1 MNYKISFL
9 LMILLVG
16 AFASDAA
23 GQIETQPQGV
33 FNNKITAIK
42 FLDAYFGTSTTKME
56 VGPGDKN
63 VPLTVVFANIG
74 SNSAVG
80 IKGQMFLPM
89 DFTSPNGKFLPIFA
103 NSEETAAAGS
113 NFELTFFV
121 DISENAKIRTY
132 PATVAID
139 YSRLRET
146 GERNDTFNFT
156 FKLTGESIVNLKA
169 VTPIIT
175 SITNNNV
182 VLEISNS
189 GSSTL
194 SNVDVVLQNTATTSS
209 SSTSTST
216 TNIEKVIFDQ
226 NHWNI
231 GNIGPNSAQ
240 TFSFNVFVPESL
252 KNEPLRT
259 PLKITYFD
267 GHGEQKSVT
276 RVADL
281 YINGLVDPTIYGVKV
296 IELSGKKTVVG
307 EILNEGNTDGLFGF
321 VKLQPR
327 GDSNIRESSQYIDE
341 IEPDSPVPFNIP
353 IEFDGLQ
360 SFGEH
365 DVRILVSYKDS
376 VRDEHTITY
385 DTTITLTPFADNTDY
400 GSMIGGLIFLA
411 FVIAIGYKLYSK
423 DKIPFIK
430 KGKIPYISKKPK
442 TETKPEAS

>member
-1 MNYKISFL
+1 MNYKISSL
-9 LMILLVG
+9 LMILLVV
-16 AFASDAA
+16 AFVSDAA
-23 GQIETQPQGV
+23 GQFETQPQGI
-33 FNNKITAIK
+33 FNNKITGIK
-42 FLDAYFGTSTTKME
+42 FLDAYFGTSTTKIE

-74 SNSAVG
+74 TNDAVG
-80 IKGQMFLPM
+80 IKGQMFVPM
-89 DFTSPNGKFLPIFA
+89 DFSSASGKFFPIFA
-103 NSEETAAAGS
+103 NSEQKAVAGN
-113 NFELTFFV
+113 NFELTFLI
-121 DISENAKIRTY
+121 DISEGAKIKAY
-132 PATVAID
+132 PATVVVD
-139 YSRLRET
+139 YSRLRES
-146 GERNDTFNFT
+146 GERHNTFNFT

-169 VTPIIT
+169 ITPIIT

-194 SNVDVVLQNTATTSS
+194 SNVDVVLQNTATTT

-231 GNIGPNSAQ
+231 GNIEPNSAQ

-259 PLKITYFD
+259 PLQITYFD

-281 YINGLVDPTIYGVKV
+281 YINGLINPSIYGVKV
-296 IELSGKKTVVG
+296 IELSGKKTIVG
-307 EILNEGNTDGLFGF
+307 EILNEGNADGLFGF

-327 GDSNIRESSQYIDE
+327 GDSNIIESSQYIDE

-353 IEFDGLQ
+353 IEFNGLQ

-385 DTTITLTPFADNTDY
+385 DTTITITPFADNTDY
-400 GSMIGGLIFLA
+400 GSMIGGLIVLA
-411 FVIAIGYKLYSK
+411 FVIVIGYKLYSK
-423 DKIPFIK
+423 DKLPFIK
-430 KGKIPYISKKPK
+430 KGKIPYISKK
-442 TETKPEAS
+442 TES

>member
-23 GQIETQPQGV
+23 GQIETQPQGI
-33 FNNKITAIK
+33 FNNKITGIK

-63 VPLTVVFANIG
+63 VPLTVTFANIG
-74 SNSAVG
+74 SNDAVG
-80 IKGQMFLPM
+80 IKGQMFLPTE
-89 DFTSPNGKFLPIFA
+89 FASPNGKFLPIFA
-103 NSEETAAAGS
+103 NSEQKATAGS
-113 NFELTFFV
+113 NFELTFSV
-121 DISENAKIRTY
+121 DISENAKIRIY
-132 PATVAID
+132 PATVVID
-139 YSRLRET
+139 YSRLRES

-169 VTPIIT
+169 ITPIIT

-194 SNVDVVLQNTATTSS
+194 SNVDVVLQNTATTTSS
-209 SSTSTST
+209 ASTST

-231 GNIGPNSAQ
+231 GNIAPNSAQ

-259 PLKITYFD
+259 PMKITYFD

-281 YINGLVDPTIYGVKV
+281 YINGLISPTIYGVKV
-296 IELSGKKTVVG
+296 IELSGKKTIIG
-307 EILNEGNTDGLFGF
+307 EILNEGNADGLFGF
-321 VKLQPR
+321 VKLYPR

-341 IEPDSPVPFNIP
+341 IEPDSPIPFNMP
-353 IEFDGLQ
+353 IESNGLL

-365 DVRILVSYKDS
+365 DIRIIVSYKDA

-385 DTTITLTPFADNTDY
+385 DTTITINPFADNTDY
-400 GSMIGGLIFLA
+400 GSIIGGLIFLA
-411 FVIAIGYKLYSK
+411 FVIVIGYKLYSK
-423 DKIPFIK
+423 GKIPFIK
-430 KGKIPYISKKPK
+430 KGKTPYVSKK
-442 TETKPEAS
+442 TES

>member
-9 LMILLVG
+9 LMILLVV
-16 AFASDAA
+16 AFVSDAA
-23 GQIETQPQGV
+23 GQFETQPQGI
-33 FNNKITAIK
+33 FNNKITGIK
-42 FLDAYFGTSTTKME
+42 FLDAYFGTSTTKIE

-74 SNSAVG
+74 TNDAVG
-80 IKGQMFLPM
+80 IKGQMFVPM
-89 DFTSPNGKFLPIFA
+89 DFSSASGKFFPIFA
-103 NSEETAAAGS
+103 NSEQKAVAGN
-113 NFELTFFV
+113 NFELTFLI
-121 DISENAKIRTY
+121 DISEGAKIKAY
-132 PATVAID
+132 PATVVVD
-139 YSRLRET
+139 YSRLRES
-146 GERNDTFNFT
+146 GERHNTFNFT

-169 VTPIIT
+169 ITPIIT

-189 GSSTL
+189 GSSIL
-194 SNVDVVLQNTATTSS
+194 SNVDIVLQNMATTT

-385 DTTITLTPFADNTDY
+385 DTTITITPFADNTDY

-411 FVIAIGYKLYSK
+411 FVIVIGYKLYSK
-423 DKIPFIK
+423 DKLPFIK
-430 KGKIPYISKKPK
+430 KGKIPYISKK
-442 TETKPEAS
+442 TES

>member
-1 MNYKISFL
+1 
-9 LMILLVG
+9 MILLVG
-16 AFASDAA
+16 AFVSDAV

-33 FNNKITAIK
+33 FNNKITGIK

-74 SNSAVG
+74 SNDAVG
-80 IKGQMFLPM
+80 IKAQMFVPM

-103 NSEETAAAGS
+103 NSEKRATTGS

-121 DISENAKIRTY
+121 DISENTKIRTY
-132 PATVAID
+132 PATVVID

-194 SNVDVVLQNTATTSS
+194 SNVDIVLQNTATTT
-209 SSTSTST
+209 SSTSAST

-231 GNIGPNSAQ
+231 GNIEPNSAQ

-259 PLKITYFD
+259 PLSITYFD

-321 VKLQPR
+321 VKLQAQ

-353 IEFDGLQ
+353 IEFDGVQ

-365 DVRILVSYKDS
+365 DIRILVSYKDS
-376 VRDEHTITY
+376 VRDEHFITY
-385 DTTITLTPFADNTDY
+385 DTTITITPFADNTDY
-400 GSMIGGLIFLA
+400 GSMIGSLIFLA
-411 FVIAIGYKLYSK
+411 IVVTIGYKLYSK
-423 DKIPFIK
+423 DKIPFMK

-442 TETKPEAS
+442 TETETEAS

>member
-23 GQIETQPQGV
+23 GQIDTQPQGI
-33 FNNKITAIK
+33 FNNKITGIK

-63 VPLTVVFANIG
+63 VPLTVTFANIG
-74 SNSAVG
+74 SNDAVG
-80 IKGQMFLPM
+80 IKGQIFLPTE
-89 DFTSPNGKFLPIFA
+89 FASPNGKFLPIFA
-103 NSEETAAAGS
+103 NSEQKATAGS
-113 NFELTFFV
+113 NFELTFSV

-132 PATVAID
+132 PATVVID
-139 YSRLRET
+139 YSRLRES

-169 VTPIIT
+169 ITPIIT

-194 SNVDVVLQNTATTSS
+194 SNVDVVLQNTATTT

-231 GNIGPNSAQ
+231 GNIAPNSAQ

-281 YINGLVDPTIYGVKV
+281 YINGLISPTIYGVKV
-296 IELSGKKTVVG
+296 IELSGKKTIIG
-307 EILNEGNTDGLFGF
+307 EILNEGNADGLFGF
-321 VKLQPR
+321 VKLQSL
-327 GDSNIRESSQYIDE
+327 GDSNIKESSQYIDE

-353 IEFDGLQ
+353 IESNGPL

-365 DVRILVSYKDS
+365 DVRILVTYKDA

-385 DTTITLTPFADNTDY
+385 DATITITPFADNTDY

-411 FVIAIGYKLYSK
+411 FVSAIGYKLYSK
-423 DKIPFIK
+423 DKVPFIK
-430 KGKIPYISKKPK
+430 KGKIPYLSKKPK
-442 TETKPEAS
+442 TETTTETS

>member
-23 GQIETQPQGV
+23 GEIQTQPQGV
-33 FNNKITAIK
+33 FNNKITGIK

-103 NSEETAAAGS
+103 NSEETATAGS
-113 NFELTFFV
+113 NFQLTFFV
-121 DISENAKIRTY
+121 DISENTKIRTY
-132 PATVAID
+132 PATVVID

-169 VTPIIT
+169 ITPIIT

-194 SNVDVVLQNTATTSS
+194 SNVDVVLQNTATTT

-231 GNIGPNSAQ
+231 GNIAPNSAQ

-281 YINGLVDPTIYGVKV
+281 YINGLISPTIYGVKV
-296 IELSGKKTVVG
+296 IELSGKKTIIG
-307 EILNEGNTDGLFGF
+307 EILNEGNADGLFGF
-321 VKLQPR
+321 VKLQSL
-327 GDSNIRESSQYIDE
+327 GDSNIKESSQYIDE

-353 IEFDGLQ
+353 IESNGPL

-365 DVRILVSYKDS
+365 DVRILVTYKDA
-376 VRDEHTITY
+376 VRDEHTVTH
-385 DTTITLTPFADNTDY
+385 DTTITITPFADDTDY

-430 KGKIPYISKKPK
+430 KGKIPYVSKKSK
-442 TETKPEAS
+442 TETEPEAS

>member
-9 LMILLVG
+9 LVILLVG
-16 AFASDAA
+16 VFVSDAV
-23 GQIETQPQGV
+23 GQVETQPQGV

-63 VPLTVVFANIG
+63 VPLTVVLANIG
-74 SNSAVG
+74 SNDAVG
-80 IKGQMFLPM
+80 IKAQLFVTT
-89 DFTSPNGKFLPIFA
+89 DFSSPNGIFLPIYA
-103 NSEETAAAGS
+103 DSEQKATAGN

-121 DISENAKIRTY
+121 DISENAKTKTY
-132 PATVAID
+132 PATVQID

-146 GERNDTFNFT
+146 GERSDTFNFT

-182 VLEISNS
+182 VLEISNT
-189 GSSTL
+189 GTSTL
-194 SNVDVVLQNTATTSS
+194 SNVDVVLQNTSTST

-216 TNIEKVIFDQ
+216 TNIEKVIFEQ

-252 KNEPLRT
+252 KNEPLRA
-259 PLKITYFD
+259 PLEITYFD

-276 RVADL
+276 RIADL
-281 YINGLVDPTIYGVKV
+281 YINGLVNPTIYGVKV
-296 IELSGKKTVVG
+296 IELSGKKTLIG
-307 EILNEGNTDGLFGF
+307 EILNEGNADGLFGF

-327 GDSNIRESSQYIDE
+327 GDSNIIELSQYIDE

-353 IEFDGLQ
+353 IEFDGGQ

-376 VRDEHTITY
+376 VRDEHTVTY
-385 DTTITLTPFADNTDY
+385 DTTITITPFADNTDY
-400 GSMIGGLIFLA
+400 GSIIGSLIFLA
-411 FVIAIGYKLYSK
+411 FIIAIGYKLYSK
-423 DKIPFIK
+423 NKIPFIK
-430 KGKIPYISKKPK
+430 KGKIPYISKK
-442 TETKPEAS
+442 TES

>member
-16 AFASDAA
+16 AFVSDAA
-23 GQIETQPQGV
+23 GQIETPPQGI
-33 FNNKITAIK
+33 FNNKITGIK

-63 VPLTVVFANIG
+63 VPLTVVLANIG
-74 SNSAVG
+74 TNDAVG
-80 IKGQMFLPM
+80 IKGQMFLPTY
-89 DFTSPNGKFLPIFA
+89 FTSPDGKFLPIFA
-103 NSEETAAAGS
+103 NSEEKAKAGS
-113 NFELTFFV
+113 NFQLTFFV
-121 DISENAKIRTY
+121 DISEHTDIRTY
-132 PATVAID
+132 PATVAVD

-169 VTPIIT
+169 ITPVIT

-182 VLEISNS
+182 ILEISNT
-189 GSSTL
+189 GTSTL
-194 SNVDVVLQNTATTSS
+194 SNVDVVLQNTSTSS
-209 SSTSTST
+209 STTSTST
-216 TNIEKVIFDQ
+216 TNIEKVIFEQ

-252 KNEPLRT
+252 KNEPLRA

-276 RVADL
+276 RIADL
-281 YINGLVDPTIYGVKV
+281 YINGLVNPTIYGVKV
-296 IELSGKKTVVG
+296 IELSGKKTLIG
-307 EILNEGNTDGLFGF
+307 EILNEGNADGLFGF
-321 VKLQPR
+321 VKLQPQ
-327 GDSNIRESSQYIDE
+327 GDSNIIESSQYIDE

-353 IEFDGLQ
+353 IEFDGGQ

-376 VRDEHTITY
+376 VRDEHTVTY
-385 DTTITLTPFADNTDY
+385 DTTITITPFADNTDY
-400 GSMIGGLIFLA
+400 GSIIGGLIFLA
-411 FVIAIGYKLYSK
+411 FIIAIGYKLYSK
-423 DKIPFIK
+423 NKIPFIK
-430 KGKIPYISKKPK
+430 KGKIPYISKK
-442 TETKPEAS
+442 TES

>member
-23 GQIETQPQGV
+23 GQIETQPQGI
-33 FNNKITAIK
+33 FNNKITGIK

-103 NSEETAAAGS
+103 NSEETATAGS

-194 SNVDVVLQNTATTSS
+194 SNVDVVLQNTATTS

-430 KGKIPYISKKPK
+430 KGKIPYLSKKPK
-442 TETKPEAS
+442 TETTPETS

>member
-23 GQIETQPQGV
+23 GQIETQPQGI
-33 FNNKITAIK
+33 FNNKITGIK

-56 VGPGDKN
+56 IGPGDKN

-80 IKGQMFLPM
+80 IKGQIFLPM

-103 NSEETAAAGS
+103 NSEETATAGS

-132 PATVAID
+132 PATVVID
-139 YSRLRET
+139 YSNLRET

-194 SNVDVVLQNTATTSS
+194 SNVDVVLQNTATTS

>member
-103 NSEETAAAGS
+103 NSEKTATAGS

-132 PATVAID
+132 PSTVVID

-194 SNVDVVLQNTATTSS
+194 SNVDVVLQNMATT

-353 IEFDGLQ
+353 IEFEGIQ

-365 DVRILVSYKDS
+365 DIRILVSYKDS

-385 DTTITLTPFADNTDY
+385 DTTITITPFADNTDY

-411 FVIAIGYKLYSK
+411 FVIVIGYKLYRK

-430 KGKIPYISKKPK
+430 KGKIPYISKKSK
-442 TETKPEAS
+442 TETEPEAS

>member
-1 MNYKISFL
+1 
-9 LMILLVG
+9 MILLVA
-16 AFASDAA
+16 AFVSDAA
-23 GQIETQPQGV
+23 GQFETQPQGI
-33 FNNKITAIK
+33 FNNKITGIK
-42 FLDAYFGTSTTKME
+42 FLDAYFGTSTTKIE

-74 SNSAVG
+74 TNDAVG
-80 IKGQMFLPM
+80 IKGQMFVPM
-89 DFTSPNGKFLPIFA
+89 DFNSANGKFFPIFA
-103 NSEETAAAGS
+103 NSEQKAVAGN
-113 NFELTFFV
+113 NFELTFLI
-121 DISENAKIRTY
+121 DISEGAKIKTY
-132 PATVAID
+132 PATVVVD
-139 YSRLRET
+139 YSRLRES
-146 GERNDTFNFT
+146 GERHNTFNFT

-169 VTPIIT
+169 ITPIIT

-194 SNVDVVLQNTATTSS
+194 SNVDVVLQNTATTT

-231 GNIGPNSAQ
+231 GNIEPNSAQ

-259 PLKITYFD
+259 PLQITYFD

-281 YINGLVDPTIYGVKV
+281 YINGLINPSIYGVKV
-296 IELSGKKTVVG
+296 IELSGKKTIVG
-307 EILNEGNTDGLFGF
+307 EILNEGNADGLFGF

-327 GDSNIRESSQYIDE
+327 GNSNIKESSQYIDE

-353 IEFDGLQ
+353 IEFNGLQ

>member
-9 LMILLVG
+9 LMILLVA
-16 AFASDAA
+16 AFVSDAA
-23 GQIETQPQGV
+23 GQFETQPQGI
-33 FNNKITAIK
+33 FNNKITGIK

-74 SNSAVG
+74 TNDAVG
-80 IKGQMFLPM
+80 IKGQMFVPM
-89 DFTSPNGKFLPIFA
+89 DFNSANGKFFPIFA
-103 NSEETAAAGS
+103 NSEQKAVAGN
-113 NFELTFFV
+113 NFELTFLI
-121 DISENAKIRTY
+121 DISEGAKIKTY
-132 PATVAID
+132 PATVVVD
-139 YSRLRET
+139 YSRLRES
-146 GERNDTFNFT
+146 GERHNTFNFT

-169 VTPIIT
+169 ITPIIT

-194 SNVDVVLQNTATTSS
+194 SNVDVVLQNTATTT

-231 GNIGPNSAQ
+231 GNIAPNSAQ

-259 PLKITYFD
+259 PLQITYFD

-281 YINGLVDPTIYGVKV
+281 YINGLINPSIYGVKV
-296 IELSGKKTVVG
+296 IELSGKKTIVG
-307 EILNEGNTDGLFGF
+307 EILNEGNADGLFGF

-327 GDSNIRESSQYIDE
+327 GNSNIKESSQYIDE

-353 IEFDGLQ
+353 IEFNGLQ

-365 DVRILVSYKDS
+365 DIRILVSYKDS
-376 VRDEHTITY
+376 VRDEYTITY
-385 DTTITLTPFADNTDY
+385 DTTITITPFADNTDY

-411 FVIAIGYKLYSK
+411 FVIVIGYKLYSK

-430 KGKIPYISKKPK
+430 KGKIPYISKKLK
-442 TETKPEAS
+442 TETEPEAS

>member
-33 FNNKITAIK
+33 FNNKITGIK

-63 VPLTVVFANIG
+63 VPLTVTFANIG
-74 SNSAVG
+74 SNDAVG
-80 IKGQMFLPM
+80 IKAQMFLPTE
-89 DFTSPNGKFLPIFA
+89 FASPNGKFLPIFA
-103 NSEETAAAGS
+103 NSEQKATAGS
-113 NFELTFFV
+113 NFELTFSV
-121 DISENAKIRTY
+121 DISENAKIRIY
-132 PATVAID
+132 PATVVMD
-139 YSRLRET
+139 YSRLRES

-169 VTPIIT
+169 ITPIIT

-194 SNVDVVLQNTATTSS
+194 SNVDVVLQNMATTT

-231 GNIGPNSAQ
+231 GNIAPNSAQ

-267 GHGEQKSVT
+267 GHGEQKTVI

-281 YINGLVDPTIYGVKV
+281 YINGLISPTIYGVKV
-296 IELSGKKTVVG
+296 IELSGKKTIIG
-307 EILNEGNTDGLFGF
+307 EILNEGNADGLFGF
-321 VKLQPR
+321 VKLQPL
-327 GDSNIRESSQYIDE
+327 GDSNIKESSQYIDE

-353 IEFDGLQ
+353 IESNGPL

-365 DVRILVSYKDS
+365 DVRILVTYKDA
-376 VRDEHTITY
+376 VRDEYTVTH
-385 DTTITLTPFADNTDY
+385 DTTITISPFADDTDY

-423 DKIPFIK
+423 EKIPFIK
-430 KGKIPYISKKPK
+430 KGKIPYVSKKIK
-442 TETKPEAS
+442 TETKTEAS

>member
-1 MNYKISFL
+1 
-9 LMILLVG
+9 MILLVG

-23 GQIETQPQGV
+23 GEIQTQPQGV
-33 FNNKITAIK
+33 FNNKITGIK

-80 IKGQMFLPM
+80 IKGQMFVTTE
-89 DFTSPNGKFLPIFA
+89 FASPNGKFLPIFA

-113 NFELTFFV
+113 NFELTFSV
-121 DISENAKIRTY
+121 DISENAKIRIY
-132 PATVAID
+132 PATVVID
-139 YSRLRET
+139 YSRLRES

-169 VTPIIT
+169 ITPIIT

-194 SNVDVVLQNTATTSS
+194 SNVDVVLQNTATTT
-209 SSTSTST
+209 SSTNTST

-231 GNIGPNSAQ
+231 GNIAPNSAQ

-267 GHGEQKSVT
+267 GHGEQKTVT

-281 YINGLVDPTIYGVKV
+281 YINGLISPTIYGVKV
-296 IELSGKKTVVG
+296 IELSGKKTIIG
-307 EILNEGNTDGLFGF
+307 EILNEGNADGLFGF
-321 VKLQPR
+321 VKLQPL
-327 GDSNIRESSQYIDE
+327 GNSNIKESSQYIDE

-353 IEFDGLQ
+353 IESNGPL

-365 DVRILVSYKDS
+365 DVRILVTYKDA
-376 VRDEHTITY
+376 VRDEYTVTH
-385 DTTITLTPFADNTDY
+385 DTTITISPFADDTDY

-430 KGKIPYISKKPK
+430 KGKIPYIHKNIES
-442 TETKPEAS
+442 

>member
-1 MNYKISFL
+1 
-9 LMILLVG
+9 MILLVA
-16 AFASDAA
+16 AFVSDAA
-23 GQIETQPQGV
+23 GQFETQPQGI
-33 FNNKITAIK
+33 FNNKITGIK

-74 SNSAVG
+74 TNDAVG
-80 IKGQMFLPM
+80 IKGQMFVPM
-89 DFTSPNGKFLPIFA
+89 DFNSANGKFFPIFA
-103 NSEETAAAGS
+103 NSEQKAVAGN
-113 NFELTFFV
+113 NFELTFLI
-121 DISENAKIRTY
+121 DISEGAKIKTY
-132 PATVAID
+132 PATVVVD
-139 YSRLRET
+139 YSRLRES
-146 GERNDTFNFT
+146 GERHNTFNFT

-169 VTPIIT
+169 ITPIIT

-194 SNVDVVLQNTATTSS
+194 SNVDVVLQNTATTT

-231 GNIGPNSAQ
+231 GNIEPNSAQ

-259 PLKITYFD
+259 PLQITYFD

-281 YINGLVDPTIYGVKV
+281 YINGLINPSIYGVKV
-296 IELSGKKTVVG
+296 IELSGKKTIVG
-307 EILNEGNTDGLFGF
+307 EILNEGNADGLFGF

-327 GDSNIRESSQYIDE
+327 GNSNIKESSQYIDE

-353 IEFDGLQ
+353 IEFNGLQ

-365 DVRILVSYKDS
+365 DIRILVSYKDS
-376 VRDEHTITY
+376 VRDEYTITY
-385 DTTITLTPFADNTDY
+385 DTTITITPFADNTDY

-411 FVIAIGYKLYSK
+411 FVIVIGYKLYSK

-442 TETKPEAS
+442 TETTTETS

>member
-9 LMILLVG
+9 LMILLVA
-16 AFASDAA
+16 AFVSDAA
-23 GQIETQPQGV
+23 GQFETQPQGI
-33 FNNKITAIK
+33 FNNKITGIK
-42 FLDAYFGTSTTKME
+42 FLDAYFGTSTTKIE

-74 SNSAVG
+74 TNDAVG
-80 IKGQMFLPM
+80 IKGQMFVPM
-89 DFTSPNGKFLPIFA
+89 DFSSASGKFFPIFA
-103 NSEETAAAGS
+103 NSEQKAVAGN
-113 NFELTFFV
+113 NFELTFLI
-121 DISENAKIRTY
+121 DISEGAKIKTY
-132 PATVAID
+132 PATVVVD
-139 YSRLRET
+139 YSRLRES
-146 GERNDTFNFT
+146 GERHNTFNFT
-156 FKLTGESIVNLKA
+156 FKLTGESIVKLKA
-169 VTPIIT
+169 ITPIIT

-194 SNVDVVLQNTATTSS
+194 SNVDVVLQNTATTT
-209 SSTSTST
+209 SSTGTST

-231 GNIGPNSAQ
+231 GNIEPNSAQ

-259 PLKITYFD
+259 PLQITYFD

-281 YINGLVDPTIYGVKV
+281 YINGLINPSIYGVKV
-296 IELSGKKTVVG
+296 IELSGKKTIIG
-307 EILNEGNTDGLFGF
+307 EILNEGNADGLFGF

-327 GDSNIRESSQYIDE
+327 GNSNIKESSQYIDE

-353 IEFDGLQ
+353 IEFNGLQ

-365 DVRILVSYKDS
+365 DIRILVSYKDS

-385 DTTITLTPFADNTDY
+385 DTTITITPFADNTDY

-411 FVIAIGYKLYSK
+411 FVIVIGYKLYSK

-430 KGKIPYISKKPK
+430 KGKIPYISKKLK
-442 TETKPEAS
+442 TETEPEAS

>member
-33 FNNKITAIK
+33 FNNKITGIK

-103 NSEETAAAGS
+103 NSEETATAGS

-121 DISENAKIRTY
+121 DITENAKIRTY
-132 PATVAID
+132 PATVVID

-194 SNVDVVLQNTATTSS
+194 SNVDVVLQNTATTS

-296 IELSGKKTVVG
+296 INCQERKQL
-307 EILNEGNTDGLFGF
+307 
-321 VKLQPR
+321 
-327 GDSNIRESSQYIDE
+327 
-341 IEPDSPVPFNIP
+341 
-353 IEFDGLQ
+353 
-360 SFGEH
+360 
-365 DVRILVSYKDS
+365 
-376 VRDEHTITY
+376 
-385 DTTITLTPFADNTDY
+385 
-400 GSMIGGLIFLA
+400 LA
-411 FVIAIGYKLYSK
+411 RY
-423 DKIPFIK
+423 
-430 KGKIPYISKKPK
+430 
-442 TETKPEAS
+442 